1 MENKITGAG
10 VGKRIGAYLLDY
22 LLIYLIYLAV
32 AAVIGMVAG
41 EDLMAAISVP
51 EYAAASPA
59 YRLIALALPI
69 VSFLYGTLQESGAK
83 SATVGKRAM
92 KLVVTGENGG
102 KPANLDIMVRN
113 ILKNAP
119 QLATALFMNATAVV
133 AIAGIYDVVA
143 CIVVL
148 ASKNHRGIHDMVA
161 NTTVTLRETAE
172 NHNPKGADDVK
183 IELPFPAF
191 ATSNQTTPRASY
203 DTYGSE
209 KTVAPMMKKSLLAIG
224 GQYNDAQFPLDMPIV
239 MGREAGRCNIV
250 FAADTKGVS
259 KVHCEIKCESGRIYL
274 KDLGSTYG
282 TLVNGERQLRANEI
296 VELQVGD
303 RFRIGKNETFMVK

>member
-32 AAVIGMVAG
+32 SAVIGMVAG

-51 EYAAASPA
+51 EYASSSPA
-59 YRLIALALPI
+59 YRLIAMALPI
-69 VSFLYGTLQESGAK
+69 VGFLYGTLQESGAK

-92 KLVVTGENGG
+92 KLVVTGEAGG
-102 KPANLDIMVRN
+102 KPNSLDIVVRN
-113 ILKNAP
+113 IIKNAP
-119 QLATALFMNATAVV
+119 QLVSALFMSATAV
-133 AIAGIYDVVA
+133 ATIAGIYEIVA

-148 ASKNHRGIHDMVA
+148 ASKNHRGIHDFVA

-172 NHNPKGADDVK
+172 NFGPKGADDVK
-183 IELPFPAF
+183 IEIPFPSF
-191 ATSNQTTPRASY
+191 ATSNPAEVVES
-203 DTYGSE
+203 DAYGSE
-209 KTVAPMMKKSLLAIG
+209 KTVAPTMKKSLLAIG

-259 KVHCEIKCESGRIYL
+259 KLHCEVKCEYGRVYL
-274 KDLGSTYG
+274 TDLGSTYG
-282 TLVNGERQLRANEI
+282 TLVNGEKQLRANET
-296 VELQVGD
+296 VELQTGD
-303 RFRIGKNETFMVK
+303 RFRIGKYETFMVK

>member
-1 MENKITGAG
+1 METKITGAG

-32 AAVIGMVAG
+32 AMVIGMISG
-41 EDLMAAISVP
+41 EDLMVALAVP
-51 EYAAASPA
+51 EYASSSPA
-59 YRLIALALPI
+59 YRLIAMALPI

-83 SATVGKRAM
+83 SATVGKRVA

-102 KPANLDIMVRN
+102 KPRSLDIVVRN
-113 ILKNAP
+113 IMKNAP
-119 QLATALFMNATAVV
+119 QLASALFMNISVVV

-148 ASKNHRGIHDMVA
+148 ASKNHRGIHDFIA

-172 NHNPKGADDVK
+172 NFNCKGADDVK
-183 IELPFPAF
+183 IEIPFPAF
-191 ATSNQTTPRASY
+191 AASNQPVN
-203 DTYGSE
+203 DVYGSE
-209 KTVAPMMKKSLLAIG
+209 RTVAPTMKKTLLAIG

-259 KVHCEIKCESGRIYL
+259 KVHCEIKSENGRVFL
-274 KDLGSTYG
+274 TDLGSTYG
-282 TLVNGERQLRANEI
+282 TLVNGERQLRANET
-296 VELQVGD
+296 VELQTGD
-303 RFRIGKNETFMVK
+303 RFRIGKNEAFMVK